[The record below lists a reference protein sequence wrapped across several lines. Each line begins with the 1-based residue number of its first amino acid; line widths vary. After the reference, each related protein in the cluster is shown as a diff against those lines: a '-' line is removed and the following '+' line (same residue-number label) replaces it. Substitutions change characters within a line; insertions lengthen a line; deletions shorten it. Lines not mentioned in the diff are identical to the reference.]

1 MMAGNLPFQGIETTL
16 KMLRFILNLRE
27 SYFRTKSIGCGK
39 DSKMT
44 FIFRIIV
51 ASLLTAL
58 LLSGCSTPAQKASPE
73 GTAQTQT
80 RARYLGQ
87 NEYTGKYWPTKEWR
101 ECKPEAVGMN
111 SDKLLQAIEYAAT
124 PAFNTEG
131 LVILRKGHIVGEAYF
146 GNFKINSRHV
156 SHSMAKSF
164 TSALVGIAI
173 DKGLIKDIDERICQ
187 YYKEWDCKDKDDLRS
202 KITIRHAMTLTT
214 GLGWQENWSKW
225 DPATNDA
232 LKMGQS
238 GRFTKYMAERKGL
251 HEPGQRFYYSTGD
264 PMLLSRVIQAVTG
277 VTAFEFARQ
286 NLFKPLNM
294 TNIDWE
300 KDRDGYT
307 STGWGLH
314 STVRDYAKFGYLF
327 LNKGD
332 WEERRIVSAE
342 WVEKSTK
349 TDPSV
354 KMWNGYGY
362 LWHVNLPKR
371 LSISRSPISTAAI
384 PPDGYMAEGV
394 RGQNIFILPSR
405 DLVIV
410 RVANQTRGS
419 MDLVK
424 FLTMVLNA
432 MEN

>member
-1 MMAGNLPFQGIETTL
+1 
-16 KMLRFILNLRE
+16 
-27 SYFRTKSIGCGK
+27 
-39 DSKMT
+39 MT
-44 FIFRIIV
+44 FIFRFIV
-51 ASLLTAL
+51 VFLLTAL
-58 LLSGCSTPAQKASPE
+58 LLNGYSTPAQKASAE
-73 GTAQTQT
+73 GTSQIQDPAG
-80 RARYLGQ
+80 YLGQ
-87 NEYTGKYWPTKEWR
+87 GEYTGKYWPTKEWR
-101 ECKPEAVGMN
+101 KCKPEAVGMN
-111 SDKLLQAIEYAAT
+111 SDKLLQAIEYAGT
-124 PAFNTEG
+124 PAFNAEG
-131 LVILRKGHIVGEAYF
+131 LVIIRKGHIVGEAYF

-173 DKGLIKDIDERICQ
+173 DKGLIKDIDERICH

-202 KITIRHAMTLTT
+202 RITIRHTMTLTT
-214 GLGWQENWSKW
+214 GLEWQEDWSKW

-238 GRFTKYMAERKGL
+238 GRFIKYMAERKGL
-251 HEPGQRFYYSTGD
+251 HEPGQRFSYSTGD
-264 PMLLSRVIQAVTG
+264 PMLLSRVIQAATG

-286 NLFKPLNM
+286 NLLEPLNI

-307 STGWGLH
+307 STAWGLH
-314 STVRDYAKFGYLF
+314 TTVREYAKFGYLF
-327 LNKGD
+327 LNKGC
-332 WEERRIVSAE
+332 WEDRRVVPEE
-342 WVEKSTK
+342 WVEKSTQ

-354 KMWNGYGY
+354 KMWKGYGY
-362 LWHVNLPKR
+362 LWHVNLPIR

-394 RGQNIFILPSR
+394 RGQNIFVLPSK

-410 RVANQTRGS
+410 RVANQTTEL

-424 FLTMVLNA
+424 FLTMVLSA
-432 MEN
+432 IENHNLHQGP

>member
-1 MMAGNLPFQGIETTL
+1 
-16 KMLRFILNLRE
+16 
-27 SYFRTKSIGCGK
+27 
-39 DSKMT
+39 MT
-44 FIFRIIV
+44 FIFRLIV
-51 ASLLTAL
+51 ASLFVAWLV
-58 LLSGCSTPAQKASPE
+58 SGCGTIGQKAPPE
-73 GTAQTQT
+73 GTAQTQ
-80 RARYLGQ
+80 AHAGYLGQ
-87 NEYTGKYWPTKEWR
+87 NEYTGKYWPTKGWK

-111 SDKLLQAIEYAAT
+111 SDKLLRAIEYAAT

-131 LVILRKGHIVGEAYF
+131 LIIIRKGHIVGEAYF
-146 GNFKINSRHV
+146 ANFKINSRHV
-156 SHSMAKSF
+156 SNSMAKSF

-173 DKGLIKDIDERICQ
+173 DKRLVKDIDERICQ
-187 YYKEWDCKDKDDLRS
+187 YYKEWNCKDKDDLRS
-202 KITIRHAMTLTT
+202 RITIRHTMTLTT
-214 GLGWQENWSKW
+214 GLEWQEDWSKW

-277 VTAFEFARQ
+277 VTVFEFARQ

-294 TNIDWE
+294 TNIDWQE
-300 KDRDGYT
+300 DLDGYT
-307 STGWGLH
+307 STGWGLNT
-314 STVRDYAKFGYLF
+314 TVRDYAKFGYLF
-327 LNKGD
+327 LNKGY
-332 WEERRIVSAE
+332 WEDRRVVSGE

-354 KMWNGYGY
+354 KMWSAYGY
-362 LWHVNLPKR
+362 LWHVNLPLR
-371 LSISRSPISTAAI
+371 LSFSRSPVSTDAI

-410 RVANQTRGS
+410 RVANQTRVA
-419 MDLVK
+419 MDIVK
-424 FLTMVLNA
+424 FLTIVLNA
-432 MEN
+432 IEK